1 MSMNTDD
8 VKRLQLAELHEVWGN
23 AGIAPRRKIYE
34 YRFQDSLLGPCVRLS
49 FDPMREKYRKE
60 GIQYVDLAL
69 RSGRL
74 SLNERTWNNE
84 NDLSGDTVAL
94 LQRARAIMNGEG

>member
-1 MSMNTDD
+1 MNADD
-8 VKRLQLAELHEVWGN
+8 YSRLQAHAAHESVG
-23 AGIAPRRKIYE
+23 ADERQIYE

-60 GIQYVDLAL
+60 GVQYVDLAM

-74 SLNERTWNNE
+74 SLNERTWNDE
-84 NDLSGDTVAL
+84 GDLCADTIAL
-94 LQRARAIMNGEG
+94 LQRAQTIIQGGAS